1 MNYPVI
7 DPIIVELGPVALRW
21 YGLMYLLAF
30 GAFYFLGKYRVQR
43 GLVTGW
49 TTEQIADAMFYGV
62 VGVLVGGRVGF
73 ALFYGFDQLL
83 ADPLWLFKIWT
94 GGMSFHGGLVGVI
107 VALFVFAWRTNR
119 SPLAVTDFAAP
130 LVAPGLGL
138 GRLGN
143 FINAELPGRMSDGF
157 GMYFPCDS
165 VRGLNMTCF
174 GDFEGVTRHVSSLYQ
189 MTADGIVLFVVVW
202 WFANK
207 ARPLG
212 QVSGC
217 FLVAYGLMRIVTEFF
232 REPDAGIGFVALDFL
247 TMGQLLSIPMILLGV
262 YLLMRKSNA

>member
-21 YGLMYLLAF
+21 YGLMYLLGFA
-30 GAFYFLGKYRVQR
+30 AFYFLGKYRINR
-43 GLVTGW
+43 GLVDGW
-49 TTEQIADAMFYGV
+49 TAEEIGDAMFYGV

-73 ALFYGFDQLL
+73 AFFYGFDQLIE
-83 ADPLWLFKIWT
+83 DPLWLFKIWT
-94 GGMSFHGGLVGVI
+94 GGMSFHGGLIGVI
-107 VALFVFAWRTNR
+107 VALFVYGWRKNR

-143 FINAELPGRMSDGF
+143 FINAELPGRVTESVGLQ
-157 GMYFPCDS
+157 FPCDA

-174 GDFEGVTRHVSSLYQ
+174 GEFETVTRHVSSLYQ
-189 MTADGIVLFVVVW
+189 MTADGLVLFVVVW
-202 WFANK
+202 WFARK
-207 ARPLG
+207 SRSLG

-217 FLVAYGLMRIVTEFF
+217 FLIAYGLMRITTEFF
-232 REPDAGIGFVALDFL
+232 RAPDAGIGFVALDFL
-247 TMGQLLSIPMILLGV
+247 TMGQLLSIPMLALGI
-262 YLLMRKSNA
+262 YLVMRKTHA